1 MKDQLKSARLLKQDE
16 RGAALMEFALV
27 SPLFFL
33 ILMGVFDIG
42 YGLYAKSVLQG
53 SVEGAGRLASLE
65 STTTSVTDQRVR
77 DAVGALNKLGPI
89 TFKRT
94 YYQNYQDVS
103 VPEDFTDGNAN
114 SARDAGECFIDRNGN
129 GVWDQDVGV
138 SGRGGAQDVVIYTA
152 TMTYDRLFPVWGM
165 LNQSQQ
171 QKLTGTTY
179 LRNQPFSAQAARVGV
194 KICT

>member
-1 MKDQLKSARLLKQDE
+1 MKLHLKSVRLLHEDD
-16 RGAALMEFALV
+16 RGAALMEFALL

-33 ILMGVFDIG
+33 TMMGVFDIG
-42 YGLYAKSVLQG
+42 YGMYAKSILQG
-53 SVEGAGRLASLE
+53 SVEGAGRLAALE
-65 STTTSVTDQRVR
+65 NTTTSVTDQRVR
-77 DAVGALNKLGPI
+77 DSVRQINNDGIL
-89 TFKRT
+89 TFKRV

-103 VPEDFTDGNAN
+103 VPEDFTDGNGN

-152 TMTYDRLFPVWGM
+152 TLKYDRLFPVWGM

-171 QKLTGTTY
+171 QTLTGTTY

>member
-1 MKDQLKSARLLKQDE
+1 MKSQLKSARLLKQDD

-77 DAVGALNKLGPI
+77 DSVGALNKLSPI